1 MPACTTCF
9 RAEPCAVN
17 IDLPDLNVWLA
28 LTWPLH
34 PQHLR
39 ANHYW
44 EAEAGERVVF
54 CTATGLG
61 LVRLLSRESLMG
73 EAVLSPAAAGE
84 VLERFCGQPGVG
96 FGGEPTDG
104 WEVFQALLRKGTVGS
119 QHCTDAHLAALAI
132 VNGWRLVSFDAAF
145 EGFAGLKLLR
155 L

>member
-1 MPACTTCF
+1 M
-9 RAEPCAVN
+9 N

-28 LTWPLH
+28 LSWPLH

>member
-1 MPACTTCF
+1 
-9 RAEPCAVN
+9 VN

-39 ANHYW
+39 ARHYW
-44 EAEAGERVVF
+44 QQEAGERVVF

-61 LVRLLSRESLMG
+61 LVRLLCRASVMG
-73 EAVLSPAAAGE
+73 ETTLSPAAAGE
-84 VLERFCGQPGVG
+84 VLERFCEQPGVG

-104 WEVFQALLRKGTVGS
+104 WDVFQALLRKGTVASS
-119 QHCTDAHLAALAI
+119 QCTDAHLSALAI
-132 VNGWRLVSFDAAF
+132 VNGWRLVSFDPEF
-145 EGFAGLKLLR
+145 EQYAGLKLLR